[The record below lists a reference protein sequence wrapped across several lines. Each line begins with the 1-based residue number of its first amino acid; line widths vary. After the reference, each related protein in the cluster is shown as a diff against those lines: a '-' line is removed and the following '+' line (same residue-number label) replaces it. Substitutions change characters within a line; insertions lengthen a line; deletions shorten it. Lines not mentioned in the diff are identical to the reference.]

1 MMSLNIVYLF
11 SLFLTSVMPLAV
23 TYEELIHEAIHDCH
37 NVGDPRRVNR
47 EVLEILIKV
56 EKKYKVPP
64 SVRGM
69 ILAAACCESGY
80 NPLAGGDRQFSKN
93 KKTPMAIGIL
103 QQWKIYEKMYGTV
116 RTDPASA
123 ADGWMRHIVGR
134 LPKTDKLCRYKSE
147 KKRWIAAWVTGIR
160 SRKKGGRCYEK
171 PKHLRVLNRW
181 HKNILKAR
189 RDQ

>member
-1 MMSLNIVYLF
+1 MTSLNLVYLF
-11 SLFLTSVMPLAV
+11 SLFLTSLLSPPV
-23 TYEELIHEAIHDCH
+23 TYEELMHEAIYDCH
-37 NVGDPRRVNR
+37 NVSNPDRVDR
-47 EVLEILIKV
+47 EVLEILIKI
-56 EKKYKVPP
+56 EKKYEVPP

-80 NPLAGGDRQFSKN
+80 NPLARGDRQFSKN
-93 KKTPMAIGIL
+93 KKIPMAIGIL

-116 RTDPASA
+116 RTDPESA

-147 KKRWIAAWVTGIR
+147 KKRWVAAWVTGIR
-160 SRKKGGRCYEK
+160 SPKKGGRCREK

-181 HKNILKAR
+181 HKNIRKAR
-189 RDQ
+189 RIQ